1 MLLAWS
7 RARLWCFW
15 PGCGLGLWLRL
26 RLRLRAPSLFLVLLA
41 WRRWLLWTVVVGAV
55 SVAAA
60 LGFFL
65 LLATFAFVAAVVVH
79 DPHMLQEADT
89 SCRTHEYQL
98 LNSDD
103 LWYNLVVYIHIKKM
117 GALAKMLSDCIPL
130 CADTWCT
137 LCDIHAKV
145 LQSFLVLVN
154 LRRTASMSLSISVM
168 RVTKGYR
175 YMQARRQCK

>member
-1 MLLAWS
+1 MTDLDQCKIQDLL
-7 RARLWCFW
+7 
-15 PGCGLGLWLRL
+15 
-26 RLRLRAPSLFLVLLA
+26 
-41 WRRWLLWTVVVGAV
+41 TEYY
-55 SVAAA
+55 
-60 LGFFL
+60 
-65 LLATFAFVAAVVVH
+65 
-79 DPHMLQEADT
+79 PHMLQEADT

-103 LWYNLVVYIHIKKM
+103 LWYNFVVYIHIKKM

>member
-1 MLLAWS
+1 MM
-7 RARLWCFW
+7 
-15 PGCGLGLWLRL
+15 G
-26 RLRLRAPSLFLVLLA
+26 
-41 WRRWLLWTVVVGAV
+41 RREYY
-55 SVAAA
+55 
-60 LGFFL
+60 
-65 LLATFAFVAAVVVH
+65 
-79 DPHMLQEADT
+79 PHMRQEADT

-103 LWYNLVVYIHIKKM
+103 LWYNLVVYMHIKKM

-154 LRRTASMSLSISVM
+154 LRRINVGVAMSLPIKAHDSLDVVVDLRDAGDKSLCRM
-168 RVTKGYR
+168 
-175 YMQARRQCK
+175 